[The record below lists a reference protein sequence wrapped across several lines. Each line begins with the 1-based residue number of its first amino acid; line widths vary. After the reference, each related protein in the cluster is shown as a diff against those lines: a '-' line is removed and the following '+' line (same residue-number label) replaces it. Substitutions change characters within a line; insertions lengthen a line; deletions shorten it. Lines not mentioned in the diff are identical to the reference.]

1 MSNSATK
8 SVIVT
13 GGSGGIGSAIAKRL
27 AKDGFS
33 VVVNYAGKPAP
44 AQAVIAEIKAAG
56 GQGIAV
62 QANVENA
69 EDVERLFKESLAAFG
84 RPDVVVHCAG
94 IMPLFPI
101 AGGDVATFDKVI
113 ATNLRGTFLV
123 FAQAAQ
129 HVADGGRIL
138 AFSSSVLAKSF
149 PTYGAY
155 IASKAGVE
163 GLVHVLAN
171 ELRGR
176 NITVNAVAP
185 GQVQTE
191 LFLKGKSDARIDE
204 LKKMNPLER
213 LGMPEDM
220 ANVVS
225 FLAGPEGGW
234 INSQVVRP
242 NGGFV
247 Y

>member
-8 SVIVT
+8 NAIVT

-44 AQAVIAEIKAAG
+44 AQAVIAEIKAAD

-69 EDVERLFKESLAAFG
+69 EDVQRLFKESMDAFG

-101 AGGDVATFDKVI
+101 ASGDVATFDKVI

-129 HVADGGRIL
+129 HVPDGGRII
-138 AFSSSVLAKSF
+138 AFSSSVLLKSF
-149 PTYGAY
+149 PNYGAY

-163 GLVHVLAN
+163 GPVHVL
-171 ELRGR
+171 
-176 NITVNAVAP
+176 VNAT
-185 GQVQTE
+185 G
-191 LFLKGKSDARIDE
+191 
-204 LKKMNPLER
+204 
-213 LGMPEDM
+213 
-220 ANVVS
+220 
-225 FLAGPEGGW
+225 
-234 INSQVVRP
+234 
-242 NGGFV
+242 
-247 Y
+247 

>member
-1 MSNSATK
+1 MAKTA
-8 SVIVT
+8 IVT
-13 GGSGGIGSAIAKRL
+13 GASGGIGSSIAKRL

-44 AQAVIAEIKAAG
+44 AEAVVADIKAAG

-62 QANVENA
+62 QADVA
-69 EDVERLFKESLAAFG
+69 IAADVERLFKESMDAFG

-101 AGGDVATFDKVI
+101 ASGDVAAFDKVI

-129 HVADGGRIL
+129 HVADGGRII
-138 AFSSSVLAKSF
+138 AFSSSVLARSF
-149 PTYGAY
+149 PTYGPY

-185 GQVQTE
+185 GPVGTE
-191 LFLKGKSDARIDE
+191 LFLSGKTEEQVAE
-204 LKKMNPLER
+204 LAKLAPLER
-213 LGMPEDM
+213 LGEPEDI

-234 INSQVVRP
+234 MNSQVLRA
-242 NGGFV
+242 NGGFA